1 MRKVVKQ
8 TVMIYPEAGWKF
20 FLVLT
25 EENGKYTVWDED
37 TAASHL
43 RGKTKFVSLKE
54 AVKFYETLVS
64 EHKSIG
70 FKFA

>member
-1 MRKVVKQ
+1 MRKIVKQ
-8 TVMIYPEAGWKF
+8 TVMIHPASGWKF

-25 EENGKYTVWDED
+25 EENGKYMVWDED

-43 RGKTKFVSLKE
+43 RGKTDYASLEE
-54 AVKFYETLVS
+54 AIKFYETLVN